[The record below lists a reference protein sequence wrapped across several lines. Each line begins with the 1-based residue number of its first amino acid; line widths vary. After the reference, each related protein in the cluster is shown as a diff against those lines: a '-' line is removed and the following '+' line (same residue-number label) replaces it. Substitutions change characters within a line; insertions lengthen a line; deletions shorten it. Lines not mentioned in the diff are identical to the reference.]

1 MSDGTVPTDLIGEV
15 RQIWDAKAAYW
26 DERMGDGNLFQ
37 NELIGPAVDRLL
49 DIQPDQ
55 LVLDVGC
62 GNGVASRRLARLGA
76 RVVSI
81 DTSVKFLELARQRAP
96 ELADRIDYRFVDGT
110 DEPGLLGLGEGRF
123 TAILANMVLM
133 DMPVI
138 EPLLRASTRLLAPG
152 GRFVFA
158 IQHPA
163 FNSNAVGLSAETRT
177 REDGSE
183 VPTHSLRTTD
193 YLYVPAGKGTG
204 MPGEAVAHWYFHRP
218 LQEIF
223 GAFFAAG
230 FVLDGLEEPGF
241 TSKPTDDWRISWL
254 NLPGIPPVLVARF
267 ALRSR

>member
-1 MSDGTVPTDLIGEV
+1 MSDTTTSTDLISEV
-15 RQIWDAKAAYW
+15 RQIWDAKAAFW

-49 DIQPDQ
+49 DVKPDQ

-81 DTSVKFLELARQRAP
+81 DTSVEFLELARKRAP
-96 ELADRIDYRFVDGT
+96 ELADRIDYRFVDAT
-110 DEPGLLGLGEGRF
+110 DEAGLRALGEGRF
-123 TAILANMVLM
+123 DAILANMVLM

-138 EPLLRASTRLLAPG
+138 EPLLRSSAGLLTPG
-152 GRFVFA
+152 GRFVFS

-177 REDGSE
+177 QADGRE
-183 VPTHSLRTTD
+183 VPTHALRITD
-193 YLYVPAGKGTG
+193 YLCVPAGKGTG
-204 MPGEAVAHWYFHRP
+204 MPGETVAHWYFHRP

-241 TSKPTDDWRISWL
+241 ISKPTDDWRISWV

-267 ALRSR
+267 VLRS